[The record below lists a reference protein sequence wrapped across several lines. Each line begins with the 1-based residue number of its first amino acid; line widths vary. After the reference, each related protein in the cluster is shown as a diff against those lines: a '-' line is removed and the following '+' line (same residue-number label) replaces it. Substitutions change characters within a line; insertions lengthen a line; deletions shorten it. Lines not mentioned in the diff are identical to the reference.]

1 MIAPDVRRLVQELQQ
16 ALGVKIPCGQLTLNI
31 NNYDVDTVDVRTK
44 VRVPSKKSLDS
55 TRNQAQA

>member
-55 TRNQAQA
+55 MRNQAQA